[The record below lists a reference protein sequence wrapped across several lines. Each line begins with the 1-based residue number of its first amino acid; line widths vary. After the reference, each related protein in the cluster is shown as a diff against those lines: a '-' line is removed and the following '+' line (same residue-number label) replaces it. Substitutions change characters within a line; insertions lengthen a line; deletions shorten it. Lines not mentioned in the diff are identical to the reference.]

1 MSGRASGADDGRPN
15 LAQRT
20 FSRGPRR
27 EVSPRPTIT
36 PFSRP
41 QAEWVTPTDWLAS
54 PDDVSEHEQLVPLY
68 VLDGPLVPG
77 SQHEVNVPAED
88 AGLVRMFDDLLA
100 TGGRRVVTTW
110 GVRDRTG
117 TCLAR
122 YGCGMTLE
130 KITDAR
136 SESGGR
142 LQWRCAHALGRDRV
156 RIHKVVARGAGDAS
170 YLRCVASDAP
180 DAEVA
185 PAVRAGAAVRVRAGK
200 HAGVAGTGGRAE
212 SFASLMLRTSRGRH
226 RQSNAAK
233 NQQKRCSS
241 II

>member
-1 MSGRASGADDGRPN
+1 M
-15 LAQRT
+15 
-20 FSRGPRR
+20 
-27 EVSPRPTIT
+27 
-36 PFSRP
+36 
-41 QAEWVTPTDWLAS
+41 TPTDWLAS

-110 GVRDRTG
+110 GVRDRNG

-212 SFASLMLRTSRGRH
+212 SFASSMLRTSRGRH